1 MLQDSNE
8 GSQEGVTPT
17 VAPAPAL
24 RTLSPAK
31 SPSQQLKRKQQQQ
44 ALEWQRGSVRTQSRY
59 HAAYYLQHSVFS
71 KNKKIMRHAKKPK
84 SVTPTQD
91 RKQATDTATEGTWSY
106 SVDKGFQATII
117 NMYKKL
123 KEIMIKELQQN
134 PTGRA
139 SKNTE

>member
-8 GSQEGVTPT
+8 GSQEGVTPA

-59 HAAYYLQHSVFS
+59 HAAYYLQRSVFS
-71 KNKKIMRHAKKPK
+71 KNKKNYE
-84 SVTPTQD
+84 T
-91 RKQATDTATEGTWSY
+91 RKET
-106 SVDKGFQATII
+106 
-117 NMYKKL
+117 
-123 KEIMIKELQQN
+123 KECDAH
-134 PTGRA
+134 TGQETGHGHRD
-139 SKNTE
+139 